1 MADAA
6 SGIASGT
13 ASDNSFDIVMIGS
26 GPGGY
31 TGVIRAA
38 QLGLKCAII
47 EKDKTLGGTCLN
59 VGCIPSKALL
69 ESSEHFA
76 MASHG
81 DFETHGLKITGFE
94 LDLPK
99 MMARKEKIVKDLTG
113 GVQFLMK
120 KNKVTVFNGLGA
132 ITGPNSVC
140 VTGADGTKTELK
152 AKNIVIATGSV
163 AMDLPF
169 AKPDGKTIITSTEA
183 LELAKV
189 PKHLIVIGGGVIGLE
204 LGSVWLRLGSKVTVI
219 EFAPMIAGA
228 TDQQSAKLLHRIL
241 GKQGMEFMLNTG
253 VTGVAKSAGGMTV
266 TYKSRGDSKD
276 SSKDGSIEGDI
287 ILLSVGRKAYTEK
300 LGLESVGI
308 KPDDRGRVV
317 VDKLFRTSVPSIYAI
332 GDVIA
337 GPMLA
342 HKAEDE
348 GVAVA
353 EIIGTGHGHVN
364 YDTVPSV
371 IYTWPELASVG
382 YTEEQLKEKGV
393 EYKAGSFPFSANGRA
408 KALGLTDGQVKILA
422 DAKTDKVL
430 GVHIVGPR
438 ASDMLAEA
446 VVAMEFGA
454 SSEDIGRSFHAHPTL
469 SEVMREA
476 ALNVDKR
483 ARQS

>member
-1 MADAA
+1 MAAD
-6 SGIASGT
+6 SVE
-13 ASDNSFDIVMIGS
+13 NSFDFVMIGS

-69 ESSEHFA
+69 ESSEHFS
-76 MASHG
+76 MATHG
-81 DFETHGLKITGFE
+81 DFENHGLKFTGVE

-99 MMARKEKIVKDLTG
+99 MMGRKDKIVKELTG

-120 KNKVTVFNGLGA
+120 KNKVTVFNGFGT
-132 ITGPNSVC
+132 ITGPNAISV
-140 VTGADGTKTELK
+140 TAADGTKTQLQ
-152 AKNIVIATGSV
+152 AKNIVIATGSEPIQ
-163 AMDLPF
+163 LPF
-169 AKPDGKTIITSTEA
+169 AKTDGKQIITSTEA
-183 LELAKV
+183 LEIPKV

-204 LGSVWLRLGSKVTVI
+204 LGSVWLRLGAKVTVI
-219 EFAPMIAGA
+219 EYTAMIAGVS
-228 TDQQSAKLLHRIL
+228 DQQSAKLLHRSL
-241 GKQGMEFMLNTG
+241 SKQGMAFMLNTG
-253 VTGVAKSAGGMTV
+253 VTAVAKSAGSVKVSFEGRED
-266 TYKSRGDSKD
+266 KKP
-276 SSKDGSIEGDI
+276 GSIEGDVV
-287 ILLSVGRKAYTEK
+287 LVSVGRKAYTEK
-300 LGLESVGI
+300 LGLENVGI
-308 KPDDRGRVV
+308 ERDNRGRVV
-317 VDKLFRTSVPSIYAI
+317 VDEHFRTKVPSIYAI

-353 EIIGTGHGHVN
+353 EIVGTGHGHVN

-382 YTEEQLKEKGV
+382 LTEEQLKEKGIDS
-393 EYKAGSFPFSANGRA
+393 KSGAFPFAANGRA
-408 KALGLTDGQVKILA
+408 KAIGMTDGQVKVLA

-430 GVHIVGPR
+430 GVHVVGPR
-438 ASDMLAEA
+438 AADVLAEA
-446 VVAMEFGA
+446 VIAMEFGS
-454 SSEDIGRSFHAHPTL
+454 SSEDLARSFHAHPTL

-476 ALNVDKR
+476 ALAVDKR
-483 ARQS
+483 ARQM